1 MEALLVLLG
10 LGLVGLFLAT
20 PIVAVLLAMQAKAR
34 VKDLEARLDAREAL
48 VAELS
53 RRLARVERAEHAAA
67 APPSALTDASRE
79 AAAPPSALTDASREA
94 AAPPSALTDASR
106 EAAAPPSTLTDASRE
121 AAAPPSALTDAS
133 REAAAPPSALA
144 DTLPASEAA
153 PAPAPAPASAPV
165 TEPAPSLEE
174 QLGLTWL
181 TRIGAAA
188 FLLGALFFFK
198 YAVDNAWIGPTGR
211 VVLGAVL
218 GAALLASAELLRP
231 KTRPTFVHAL
241 SGIGLATLV
250 ASLWASVALYQLAP
264 PAVAFVAVA
273 LVLALGAALSLRH
286 RAESLLVLVL
296 VAGLAN
302 PVVLSTG
309 QDRPAALFGYLLLLG
324 SMALGVAL
332 RAGFRLV
339 PALVVPGSAA
349 LFVGWYAKYFDIHGQ
364 APAWSDVPPEARIGP
379 YHDLAARLAP
389 LLFVGLASA
398 QWSAVA
404 LYLDR
409 RTPRKVDAKLFA
421 LAALTLSHAGAAML
435 LHDHVWVLS
444 ALAILLGIAAIGLLG
459 ALGGTELLAVPMA
472 AAFVVFLVVSH
483 DVPEDQ
489 RLWLVTLFGGWTAVY
504 VAGFVRTVLR
514 RDPLPA
520 GAAIAGSV
528 AAALFVVLAAVQ
540 LLPARPAIFVALTS
554 IASAFA
560 AALAVR
566 ARHGVLHLVAVGF
579 GSLMVA
585 IAAGFVRNAEP
596 ALPLSPSFFGA
607 LVVFGVVHLAAVAV
621 AALRTPAP
629 VRWSAVLAGAL
640 ATLAFVAAA
649 LASTS
654 DEVPTFRAL
663 VTAAAGAADLAVA
676 ALVMRQRPEASARLS
691 VLAGLALGLF
701 AAALAFGL
709 EGATITVLWAALG
722 CVAAAIAA
730 RSRERGW
737 LVVASLLFAA
747 TFVRLVAIDVWGT
760 QALVE
765 RFLATQGREGV
776 LSVPLLRSPRAAG
789 LAGMSVS
796 LLVAAYLLAAG
807 AKRAEAAKDEA
818 RASLE
823 IAAGIAAIGGHTLWI
838 TLAVL
843 EVRSFVT
850 TLPAPPPVP
859 LDAPEW
865 EAFSAR
871 LTELLASQEGRLAM
885 TTTLVLSV
893 AAAALLALGFAAR
906 SALHR
911 YLGLALFFLAVAK
924 LAVWDVWSVER
935 IYQILLLTGVGALL
949 VAGGFLY
956 ARFSDRLIA
965 LMRTGG
971 TALVILLVATRA
983 EGQELAPRLL
993 PVGKYAS
1000 MRAVTGIDAA
1010 GDHRLVVDDALYRA
1024 STSAELFA
1032 DLRLVDAAG
1041 REVPR
1046 VVSEIPAR
1054 LHAPYVSGEILD
1066 PASLESGAAVAT
1078 FRLPASTVHCRVVL
1092 DVAGETFLRRV
1103 RVETG
1108 DTREALGLVAEGP
1121 YVYRIPHEHGTV
1133 QHVLVPYPRSEARLV
1148 RVTLLPS
1155 DAAEAGG
1162 RLSIRGGLFRCP
1174 SANDETNTV
1183 SEVPLAVE
1191 EIRRDEAERST
1202 IVTLDAGAE
1211 GVPIQAITLDVGTAE
1226 LRRRVDVTATSFR
1239 EVWPTVGGGVLY
1251 RSTPR
1256 PGVVLESMRLPID
1269 ETRKRYFRLVIHDED
1284 SPPIGIR
1291 GARGEVAVREIVFRA
1306 SAPGEHR
1313 LYVGDRTATA
1323 PYYDLAAILDRA
1335 DRAAEP
1341 REAKMGP
1348 VLPNPR
1354 FGESDRAAPLP
1365 FTERH
1370 RTALG
1375 VALAVVLL
1383 ALSLWAIRLLRDA
1396 GAADEGKPG

>member
-20 PIVAVLLAMQAKAR
+20 PILALLLATQAKAR
-34 VKDLEARLDAREAL
+34 VKDLEERLDAREAR
-48 VAELS
+48 VAELE
-53 RRLARVERAEHAAA
+53 RRLARVETVEHRVAAHPSELPDALREAAA
-67 APPSALTDASRE
+67 HPSGLTDASRE
-79 AAAPPSALTDASREA
+79 AAAHPSELTDALREAAAHPSELTDALREAAAHPSGLTDASREA
-94 AAPPSALTDASR
+94 AAHPSGLTDASR
-106 EAAAPPSTLTDASRE
+106 EAAS
-121 AAAPPSALTDAS
+121 
-133 REAAAPPSALA
+133 
-144 DTLPASEAA
+144 
-153 PAPAPAPASAPV
+153 APAPASAPP

-218 GAALLASAELLRP
+218 GVVLLASAELLRP
-231 KTRPTFVHAL
+231 KTRPAFVHAL

-264 PAVAFVAVA
+264 PVAAFVAVA
-273 LVLALGAALSLRH
+273 LVLALGAGLSLRH

-324 SMALGVAL
+324 FMALGVAL
-332 RAGFRLV
+332 RGGFRLV

-349 LFVGWYAKYFDIHGQ
+349 LFLGWYAKYFDIHGS
-364 APAWSDVPPEARIGP
+364 APAWSDVPPEARLGP
-379 YHDLAARLAP
+379 YHSLTARLAP
-389 LLFVGLASA
+389 LVFVGLASA

-409 RTPRKVDAKLFA
+409 RTQRLLDAKLFA

-444 ALAILLGIAAIGLLG
+444 VLAIGLGIAAIALLG
-459 ALGGTELLAVPMA
+459 ALRATELLAVPMA
-472 AAFVVFLVVSH
+472 AAFVVFLVVSQ
-483 DVPEDQ
+483 DVPADQ
-489 RLWLVTLFGGWTAVY
+489 RLGLVALFGGWTAVY
-504 VAGFVRTVLR
+504 VVGFVRKVLR
-514 RDPLPA
+514 QDPLPA

-528 AAALFVVLAAVQ
+528 AAGLFVVLAAVQ
-540 LLPARPAIFVALTS
+540 LLPAKPAIFVVLVS
-554 IASAFA
+554 IGSAAA
-560 AALAVR
+560 AALALR
-566 ARHGVLHLVAVGF
+566 ARLGALHLAAVGF
-579 GSLMVA
+579 ASLMIA
-585 IAAGFVRNAEP
+585 IAAGVVREAVP
-596 ALPLSPSFFGA
+596 ALPLSPAFLGA
-607 LVVFGVVHLAAVAV
+607 LVVFGLVHLVAVGV
-621 AALRTPAP
+621 AALRAAEP
-629 VRWSAVLAGAL
+629 VRWSSVLAGSL
-640 ATLAFVAAA
+640 ATLAFVAAT

-663 VTAAAGAADLAVA
+663 ITAAAGAADLALA
-676 ALVMRQRPEASARLS
+676 AWIMRRRPEASVRLS

-730 RSRERGW
+730 RSREWGW
-737 LVVASLLFAA
+737 LVVASLLFFA
-747 TFVRLVAIDVWGT
+747 TFVRLVALDVWGT
-760 QALVE
+760 HALME
-765 RFLATQGREGV
+765 RFLETQGREGV
-776 LSVPLLRSPRAAG
+776 LSVPLLRSPRATG
-789 LAGMSVS
+789 LAGTSLS

-807 AKRAEAAKDEA
+807 VKRAAAANDEA
-818 RASLE
+818 RASLNL
-823 IAAGIAAIGGHTLWI
+823 AAGIAAIGGHALWI
-838 TLAVL
+838 ALAVL
-843 EVRSFVT
+843 EVRTAVT

-865 EAFSAR
+865 AAFAAR
-871 LTELLASQEGRLAM
+871 LTAMLESQQGRLAM

-924 LAVWDVWSVER
+924 LVVWDVWSVER

-965 LMRTGG
+965 LMRTGSS
-971 TALVILLVATRA
+971 ALVILLVASRVDA
-983 EGQELAPRLL
+983 EELAPRLL

-1010 GDHRLVVDDALYRA
+1010 GDHRLVVDEALYRA

-1032 DLRLVDAAG
+1032 DVRLVDEAG

-1046 VVSEIPAR
+1046 VVSEIPMHR
-1054 LHAPYVSGEILD
+1054 LAPYVPGELLD
-1066 PASLESGAAVAT
+1066 PAWLQSGAAVAT
-1078 FRLPASTVHCRVVL
+1078 FRLPASTPHCRLLL
-1092 DVAGETFLRRV
+1092 DVTGETFLRRV

-1108 DTREALGLVAEGP
+1108 DSRDALGVVAEGP
-1121 YVYRIPHEHGTV
+1121 YVYRIRHERGTV
-1133 QHVLVPYPRSEARLV
+1133 EHVEIPYPKSEARLV
-1148 RVTLLPS
+1148 RVTLLPA

-1162 RLSIRGGLFRCP
+1162 RLSIAGGSFRCP
-1174 SANDETNTV
+1174 SANDGANAF
-1183 SEVPLAVE
+1183 SEVPLGIE

-1211 GVPIQAITLDVGTAE
+1211 GVPMQAITLDVGTTE

-1239 EVWPTVGGGVLY
+1239 EVWPAVGGGVLY
-1251 RSTPR
+1251 RITPR
-1256 PGVVLESMRLPID
+1256 PGVVLESMRLPIE
-1269 ETRKRYFRLVIHDED
+1269 ETRKRYFRLLIHDED
-1284 SPPIGIR
+1284 SPPLVIR
-1291 GARGEVAVREIVFRA
+1291 GARGEVRAREIVFRA
-1306 SAPGEHR
+1306 ATPGEHR

-1335 DRAAEP
+1335 DRAEAP

-1354 FGESDRAAPLP
+1354 LGEAERAAPLP

-1370 RTALG
+1370 RAVLG
-1375 VALAVVLL
+1375 AGLAVVLL
-1383 ALSLWAIRLLRDA
+1383 ALSFWAIRLLRNA
-1396 GAADEGKPG
+1396 AAADEGKPG